1 MDSVVNLTSKN
12 FKKEVKQ
19 TKGLVLVD
27 FWASWCGTCKAILP
41 IMEEFAKENIE
52 KIKVCELNVE
62 DEQDITSEYR
72 VLTIPTLILFKDGKK
87 QKEFI
92 GYTTKEQLEKNI
104 EI

>member
-62 DEQDITSEYR
+62 DEQDIASEYG